1 MNANNNH
8 QEFLQWYEPIH
19 ASFIRYCSS
28 RAYGWMETEDLVQE
42 AVLAALEAFY
52 RIEKKEKLLG
62 FMIGVANNIL
72 KNKYRRAKFKAEWNE
87 EILEQMESRI
97 GDPELALDIH
107 DLHKS
112 INQLPEQ
119 QKEALLLFEISGFS
133 IRELAEIQSSTEGA
147 VKTRL
152 SRARK
157 NLQEML
163 NEEQI
168 NTKKRPL
175 SKRLAIYASLF

>member
-1 MNANNNH
+1 MKSENNH

-19 ASFIRYCSS
+19 GSFARYCSS
-28 RAYGWMETEDLVQE
+28 RAYGWMQAEDLIQE
-42 AVLAALEAFY
+42 AVLATLEAFY

-62 FMIGVANNIL
+62 FMIGVVNNIL
-72 KNKYRRAKFKAEWNE
+72 KNRFRRSKFQAAWQE
-87 EILEQMESRI
+87 EVLEKMESKI

-107 DLHKS
+107 YLHKC
-112 INQLPEQ
+112 IDQLPDH

-133 IRELAEIQSSTEGA
+133 IKELAVIQSTSPGA

-157 NLQEML
+157 TLQEML
-163 NEEQI
+163 NEGSI
-168 NTKKRPL
+168 NSKKLPL